1 MNVGNVPSKL
11 GEQNPLEEVLHRK
24 QPREVDPRLCR
35 RGVVNPWNGHPAV
48 EKPFPKGD
56 VQVSGSHAE
65 ASAEAEG

>member
-1 MNVGNVPSKL
+1 
-11 GEQNPLEEVLHRK
+11 
-24 QPREVDPRLCR
+24 
-35 RGVVNPWNGHPAV
+35 VNPWNGHPAV